1 MNDQSIEDENRRKN
15 QKINQQKKVQI
26 VEDDI

>member
-15 QKINQQKKVQI
+15 QKINQQKKVLI

>member
-1 MNDQSIEDENRRKN
+1 MNDQSIDDENRTKN